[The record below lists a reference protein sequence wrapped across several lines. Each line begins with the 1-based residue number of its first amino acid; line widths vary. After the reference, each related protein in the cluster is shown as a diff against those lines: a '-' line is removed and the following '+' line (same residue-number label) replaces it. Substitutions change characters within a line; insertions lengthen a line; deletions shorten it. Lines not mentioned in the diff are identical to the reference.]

1 MLNLQP
7 YRVPMSSQL
16 NSKASLFSLEL
27 LIIVAAIVLSSSI
40 LSNPTF
46 NNYLTS
52 ALAQPYVQ
60 TVNYKDLIIDLGNGI
75 QTNAQLTIPAVGNGP
90 FPGVLLVAGSGV
102 VDMNE
107 TLSPDSKPFWQI
119 AQYLSERGF
128 VVLRYDKRGV
138 GANSQIIDYNVW
150 GNLTFDDLKN
160 DAEIALGILTQQPE
174 VDPSK
179 ITLIGHSEGTII
191 VPRIVIDQ
199 EENKTN
205 STTTIKN
212 IVLMGSAATTM
223 ADLAQYQKVGVAL
236 DYMHQVLDKNGTGF
250 ISVQEA
256 MQDPLV
262 GRFIAANFGNDT
274 ATEFI
279 DIERQ
284 VKPLLEKALEEF
296 TNADVNA
303 RCENPEGCPMW
314 FNSALNLEPNL
325 SVIGNVSQSTSIL
338 MMNGENDPLTP
349 VQQSFLLEQRLTE
362 VDHPDHTLIT
372 YPDLGHTF
380 AISPQWSTGLGPVE
394 QNVLSD
400 LHTWL
405 SDRTHGLLE
414 DLSDNRLLQAQNN
427 TMVPS

>member
-1 MLNLQP
+1 MLGK
-7 YRVPMSSQL
+7 L
-16 NSKASLFSLEL
+16 NSKASILSLGLLMVVAMFSL
-27 LIIVAAIVLSSSI
+27 SI
-40 LSNPTF
+40 LSNSTF
-46 NNYLTS
+46 NNYSTS
-52 ALAQPYVQ
+52 ALAQPFIQ
-60 TVNYKDLIIDLGNGI
+60 TVKHRDLVINLGNGI
-75 QTNAQLTIPAVGNGP
+75 KTNAQITIPAVGNGP

-128 VVLRYDKRGV
+128 AVLRYDKRGI
-138 GANSQIIDYNVW
+138 GANSQIIDYNIW
-150 GNLTFDDLKN
+150 GNLTFNDLKN
-160 DAEIALGILTQQPE
+160 DAEIALGVLTQQPE

-199 EENKTN
+199 ENKTN
-205 STTTIKN
+205 STTIKN
-212 IVLMGSAATTM
+212 IVLMGSAATSM
-223 ADLAQYQKVGVAL
+223 ADLAYYQKVGIVL
-236 DYMHQVLDKNGTGF
+236 EYMDQILDKNGTGS

-256 MQDPLV
+256 IQDPLV
-262 GRFIAANFGNDT
+262 GRFVVANFGNDT

-284 VKPLLEKALEEF
+284 VKPLLEKELEEF
-296 TNADVNA
+296 TKADVNA
-303 RCENPEGCPMW
+303 RCDNPEGCPIW
-314 FNSALNLEPNL
+314 FNSAVNLEPNL
-325 SVIGNVSQSTSIL
+325 SVIGNLSKSTSIL
-338 MMNGENDPLTP
+338 MLNGENDPLTP

-394 QNVLSD
+394 QYVLSD

-405 SDRTHGLLE
+405 SDRTHGLLLV
-414 DLSDNRLLQAQNN
+414 LSDNN
-427 TMVPS
+427 

>member
-1 MLNLQP
+1 
-7 YRVPMSSQL
+7 MSDQL
-16 NSKASLFSLEL
+16 YSKTSIFSVGLLMVLAIFSL
-27 LIIVAAIVLSSSI
+27 SI
-40 LSNPTF
+40 LSNSTF
-46 NNYLTS
+46 NNYSTS
-52 ALAQPYVQ
+52 ALAQPFIQ
-60 TVNYKDLIIDLGNGI
+60 TVKHRDLVINLGNGI
-75 QTNAQLTIPAVGNGP
+75 KTNAQITIPAVGNGP

-128 VVLRYDKRGV
+128 AVLRYDKRGI
-138 GANSQIIDYNVW
+138 GANSQIIDYNIW

-160 DAEIALGILTQQPE
+160 DAEIALGVLTQQPE

-199 EENKTN
+199 ENKTN
-205 STTTIKN
+205 STTIKN
-212 IVLMGSAATTM
+212 IVLMGSAATSM
-223 ADLAQYQKVGVAL
+223 ADLAYYQKVGIVL
-236 DYMHQVLDKNGTGF
+236 EYMDQILDKNGTGS

-256 MQDPLV
+256 IQDPLV
-262 GRFIAANFGNDT
+262 GRFVVANFGNDT

-284 VKPLLEKALEEF
+284 VKPLLEKELEEF
-296 TNADVNA
+296 TKADVNA
-303 RCENPEGCPMW
+303 RCDNPEGCPIW
-314 FNSALNLEPNL
+314 FNSAVNLEPNL
-325 SVIGNVSQSTSIL
+325 SVIGNLSKSTSIL
-338 MMNGENDPLTP
+338 MLNGENDPLTP

-394 QNVLSD
+394 QYVLSD

-405 SDRTHGLLE
+405 SDRTHGLLLV
-414 DLSDNRLLQAQNN
+414 LSDNN
-427 TMVPS
+427 

>member
-1 MLNLQP
+1 
-7 YRVPMSSQL
+7 MSGQL
-16 NSKASLFSLEL
+16 NSKSSIFSVGFLMILAMFSL
-27 LIIVAAIVLSSSI
+27 SI
-40 LSNPTF
+40 LSDSIF
-46 NNYLTS
+46 KYSTS
-52 ALAQPYVQ
+52 ALAQPFVQ
-60 TVNYKDLIIDLGNGI
+60 TVKHRDLVIDLGNGI

-128 VVLRYDKRGV
+128 AVLRYDKRGV
-138 GANSQIIDYNVW
+138 GANSQIIDYDVW

-160 DAEIALGILTQQPE
+160 DAEVALGVLTQQPE

-179 ITLIGHSEGTII
+179 ISLIGHSEGTTI

-199 EENKTN
+199 DKNKTN

-212 IVLMGSAATTM
+212 IVLMGSAATTI
-223 ADLAQYQKVGVAL
+223 ADLAYYQKVGIAL
-236 DYMHQVLDKNGTGF
+236 EYMHQVLDKNGTGF

-256 MQDPLV
+256 IQDPLV
-262 GRFIAANFGNDT
+262 GRFIVANFGNNTT

-284 VKPLLEKALEEF
+284 IKPLLERALEEF
-296 TNADVNA
+296 TQADPNA
-303 RCENPEGCPMW
+303 RCDNPEGCPIW
-314 FNSALNLEPNL
+314 FNSAVNLEPNL
-325 SVIGNVSQSTSIL
+325 SIIGNLSKSTSVL
-338 MMNGENDPLTP
+338 MLNGENDPLTP

-362 VDHPDHTLIT
+362 VGHPDHTLIT
-372 YPDLGHTF
+372 YPGLGHTF

-394 QNVLSD
+394 QYVLSD

-405 SDRTHGLLE
+405 SDRTHGLLGF
-414 DLSDNRLLQAQNN
+414 LSDNILQHAHF
-427 TMVPS
+427 